1 MLLNGD
7 RKNKNGFF
15 KLKYLNLHINFF
27 NPFKWY
33 CYSILKLET
42 TNKNKIN
49 SVRNSEEKKFLINK
63 YKLYPSLINPSFKN
77 KQIEESVAPQI
88 NNNISKTSS
97 VLSKRKK
104 EPFHKDSM
112 RKIMKY
118 YTNKKIN
125 FCKSAVNFNKRKNN
139 EMKSLKS
146 SKEKKSS
153 RNKELILNEDKIS
166 QNIFNNLDKI
176 QKTLLLKYQQ
186 NYGMQDG
193 IDIINQINKLDKNE
207 KDNDNSI
214 IPSNGL
220 HRLLNRNKK
229 NLLIKK
235 NNQTYDSV
243 TIKSKSS
250 INFFS
255 KNISKTLFLRRNN
268 SVVPKRLQSTIERS
282 PKHITRF
289 LERKIINDIPVT
301 YPLYISHNNRYS
313 SMSEKNRV
321 DRILSKLIRLQT
333 HIIRDNLNKFEII
346 KEFLSKNG
354 FKDEKYF
361 RHESLNNLYHY
372 LLRPFTFP
380 PEYILIDVIN
390 EGIKYKP
397 QLPSDE
403 IDKSEDHNFLNYSPK
418 KETFIITDKN
428 KNKTRN
434 IMKKSYSAFNVMM
447 DNKYIKPYISSYNDN
462 LVNKTLPV
470 LIQDLESELR
480 QIRLEKMA
488 KLDKYNNLLSKKM
501 DMVKIEDKNKF
512 IPNLCLVS
520 RGFKEKYKENIDKI
534 NRKIIKTKNKQEKLK
549 EINNRLYYDI
559 IRRHNLAEFDRVDI
573 QRKLKLTE
581 FVVMERAKKKYLFEN
596 AKNNYVNI
604 LKKIKLF
611 KANKQAE

>member
-1 MLLNGD
+1 MLLNGG
-7 RKNKNGFF
+7 RKNGLF
-15 KLKYLNLHINFF
+15 KLKYLNLHINYI
-27 NPFKWY
+27 KWY
-33 CYSILKLET
+33 HFYSIIKLGA

-49 SVRNSEEKKFLINK
+49 SLRNSEEKKFIIYKN
-63 YKLYPSLINPSFKN
+63 KLYPSLINLSFKN
-77 KQIEESVAPQI
+77 KQIEESVAPQL
-88 NNNISKTSS
+88 NNNMNKTSTS
-97 VLSKRKK
+97 SALSLRNK
-104 EPFHKDSM
+104 ESYRKDSM
-112 RKIMKY
+112 KKIRKY
-118 YTNKKIN
+118 YTKKRIN
-125 FCKSAVNFNKRKNN
+125 FSKSAANFNKRKNN
-139 EMKSLKS
+139 EANSYKS
-146 SKEKKSS
+146 SKEKKYN
-153 RNKELILNEDKIS
+153 RNKEIILNEEKIS

-186 NYGMQDG
+186 NYGTKDG
-193 IDIINQINKLDKNE
+193 NDMTNQLLDKKENE
-207 KDNDNSI
+207 NDTNI

-220 HRLLNRNKK
+220 NRILNGNKK

-255 KNISKTLFLRRNN
+255 KNIKKTLFLRRNN
-268 SVVPKRLQSTIERS
+268 SVVPKRLQSTIERG

-301 YPLYISHNNRYS
+301 YPLYISYNNRYS

-321 DRILSKLIRLQT
+321 DRILSKLICLQT

-372 LLRPFTFP
+372 LLKPFNFP

-390 EGIKYKP
+390 EGIKYKQQFP
-397 QLPSDE
+397 LEE
-403 IDKSEDHNFLNYSPK
+403 IDKSGEQNFLNYSPK
-418 KETFIITDKN
+418 KPNFVITDKN
-428 KNKTRN
+428 KNNTRN
-434 IMKKSYSAFNVMM
+434 KMEKSHSIYNIMM
-447 DNKYIKPYISSYNDN
+447 DNKYIKQYITSDNDN
-462 LVNKTLPV
+462 NIVNKTLPV

-501 DMVKIEDKNKF
+501 DMVKIIDKNKF

-611 KANKQAE
+611 KANK